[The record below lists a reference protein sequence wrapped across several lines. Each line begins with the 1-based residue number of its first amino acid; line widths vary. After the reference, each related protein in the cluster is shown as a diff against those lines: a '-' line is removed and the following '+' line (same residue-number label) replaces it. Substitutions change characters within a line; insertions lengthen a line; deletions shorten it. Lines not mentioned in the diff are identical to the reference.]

1 MAMGRSRSKARA
13 GWPDNLY
20 PNRDGF
26 KYRNPRTR
34 KETWMGLDRA
44 KAFAAA
50 KRLNALLAPSG
61 DLVDRV
67 VGAQDTVRD
76 AILVFRRDDVPG
88 RKWKPKTADV
98 YESVIRRIEKGL
110 GDQAV
115 GTLTV
120 KDCATFIRG
129 VTESP
134 RARQQF
140 RLVLGWILACAVEE
154 GWIDTNPALQ
164 TRKFSHERQRDRLTL
179 DVYEAIWT
187 QAPAWLRNAM
197 DLSLLTL
204 LRRDDVVSLRF
215 SDERDGA
222 LCVVPAKTEDS
233 TRVRLRIAIGDD
245 LAALISRCRDSVLS
259 PYLIHR
265 LPEKARPSHMRA
277 KDRDHHTQVLAEQL
291 SRAFAE
297 ARDAAG
303 IESENPPT
311 FHEVRSLGG
320 ALLKE
325 AGWTLEQVQAL
336 MGHATEAMTRVYLEG
351 HETPWQSVSTG
362 IALPN
367 RVGLG

>member
-1 MAMGRSRSKARA
+1 
-13 GWPDNLY
+13 
-20 PNRDGF
+20 
-26 KYRNPRTR
+26 
-34 KETWMGLDRA
+34 MGLDRA

-50 KRLNALLAPSG
+50 KKLNALLAPSG

-67 VGAQDTVRD
+67 VGASESVHD
-76 AILVFRRDDVPG
+76 AIDVFRRDDVPG
-88 RKWKPKTADV
+88 RKWAPKTAEV
-98 YESVIRRIEKGL
+98 YESVIQRIDRGL
-110 GDQAV
+110 GERAV
-115 GTLTV
+115 STLTV

-134 RARQQF
+134 RSRQQF

-154 GWIDTNPALQ
+154 GWADSNPALQ
-164 TRKFSHERQRDRLTL
+164 TRKFDHERKRARLTL
-179 DVYEAIWT
+179 EAYTAIWT
-187 QAPAWLRNAM
+187 KAPAWLRNAM

-204 LRRDDVVSLRF
+204 LRREDVVSVRF

-222 LCVVPAKTEDS
+222 LWVVPSKTENS
-233 TRVRLRIAIGDD
+233 SRVRLRVAVGDD

-265 LPEKARPSHMRA
+265 LSEKARPSHMRA

-291 SRAFAE
+291 SRAFAD

-303 IESENPPT
+303 ITGDNPPT

-320 ALLKE
+320 ALLKD

-336 MGHATEAMTRVYLEG
+336 MGHSTEAMTKVYLEG

-367 RVGLG
+367 RVGIG

>member
-1 MAMGRSRSKARA
+1 MAMGRPRSKARA

-20 PNRDGF
+20 PNRGGF
-26 KYRNPRTR
+26 KYRHPLTR

-50 KRLNALLAPSG
+50 KKLNALLAPSG

-67 VGAQDTVRD
+67 VGASETVRD
-76 AILVFRRDDVPG
+76 AVGVFRRDDVPG
-88 RKWKPKTADV
+88 RKWAAKTAEV
-98 YESVIRRIEKGL
+98 YESVIQRIDRGI
-110 GDQAV
+110 GDRAV
-115 GTLTV
+115 ATLTV
-120 KDCATFIRG
+120 KDCASFIRT

-154 GWIDTNPALQ
+154 GWVDTNPVLQ
-164 TRKFSHERQRDRLTL
+164 TRKFAHERKRDRLTVE
-179 DVYEAIWT
+179 VYSAIWAK
-187 QAPAWLRNAM
+187 APAWVQNAM

-204 LRRDDVVSLRF
+204 LRREDVVSVRF
-215 SDERDGA
+215 ADERDGA
-222 LCVVPAKTEDS
+222 LCVVPGKTEDS
-233 TRVRLRIAIGDD
+233 TGVRLRIAMGDD

-259 PYLIHR
+259 PYLVHR
-265 LPEKARPSHMRA
+265 LPAKARPTHLRA
-277 KDRDHHTQVLAEQL
+277 KDRDHHTQVLPEQL
-291 SRAFAE
+291 SRAFAD

-303 IESENPPT
+303 IDGDNPPT

-320 ALLKE
+320 ALLKD
-325 AGWTLEQVQAL
+325 AGWTLPQVQAL
-336 MGHATEAMTRVYLEG
+336 MGHGSEEMTKVYLEG

-367 RVGLG
+367 RV